1 MSEEQKQ
8 LLEQKL
14 WDIANTLRGKIDADA
29 YRDYILGFIFYKYL
43 SEKLYL
49 KANSLLKGEKVE
61 DYYLVDDEETLE
73 AIREEVLES
82 LGYFLEPEELFD
94 FIVVRGQKVNNA
106 TTAIRGYANILTRLN
121 RNIKALGSV
130 KTKVDGKDFEI
141 ELIDRP
147 SSHIIEDLEA
157 VLRKIEQST
166 MGTESQD
173 DFDALFEDIELA
185 STKLGKTPDKRN
197 EIVVD
202 IITKLSEIDFKLED
216 INSDVLGDAY
226 EYLIAKFASTAGK
239 SAGEFY
245 TPQQVSKILAKIVT
259 DKKQRLKNVYDPT
272 AGSGSLL
279 LRVAKET
286 AVTEFFGQEMNR
298 TTFNLARMNMLL
310 HDVHYSRFDI
320 ENDDTLEEPRHLNQK
335 FEAIVANPPFSAN
348 WKADNNPLNN
358 TDERFSQF
366 GKLAPKTKADFAFL
380 QHMYYQLSD
389 NGTLASVFPHGI
401 LFRGSS
407 EGHIRKYFIEKL
419 NAIDAIIGL
428 PANLFYGTP
437 IPACIIILKKC
448 RKFDD
453 NIVFIDA
460 SSEGNYKKV
469 GNQNELRDN
478 DVEKIV
484 KAYFNREPIEKYC
497 SIVSKAEI
505 KENEYN
511 LNIRRYVDSYIEED
525 EVDFTHLQSKVKEHK
540 ERLEKNEKILNML
553 CDELEITTPD
563 SNNFDYLL
571 NFKKGLMQK
580 LFSKGIRFKNDSGSS
595 FREWENKTL
604 SEIGNTFNGLTGKSG
619 EDFGQGEPYIQ
630 YKQIFDNSKI
640 DPSKFGQVK
649 VGFNENQNRAQY
661 GDVFFTVSSETPHEV
676 GTASVLLDEIDNL
689 YLNSF
694 SFGFRVKSFELYN
707 PNFLR
712 FFFRSATFRREI
724 IKLAQ
729 GSTRYNMSKIS
740 FLKLQFSF
748 PEIREQNKI
757 AAVLTAMENKI
768 DFISKKI

>member
-49 KANSLLKGEKVE
+49 KANSLLKGEEVE

-94 FIVVRGQKVNNA
+94 FIVVRGQKVNNS

-121 RNIKALGSV
+121 RNTKALGSIN
-130 KTKVDGKDFEI
+130 TKVDGKDVEI
-141 ELIDRP
+141 DLIDRP
-147 SSHIIEDLEA
+147 NSHIIEDLEA

-245 TPQQVSKILAKIVT
+245 TPQQISKILAKIVT
-259 DKKQRLKNVYDPT
+259 DKKQRLKSVYDPT

-279 LRVAKET
+279 LRVARET

-320 ENDDTLEEPRHLNQK
+320 ENDDTLEEPRHLDQK

-419 NAIDAIIGL
+419 NAIDAVIGL
-428 PANLFYGTP
+428 PSNLFYGTS
-437 IPACIIILKKC
+437 IPACIVVLKKC
-448 RKFDD
+448 RKVDD

-460 SSEGNYKKV
+460 SAKGNYIKI
-469 GNQNELRDN
+469 GNQNELRDE
-478 DVEKIV
+478 DVERIFN
-484 KAYFNREPIEKYC
+484 AYYERKPVDKFC
-497 SIVSKAEI
+497 TIVSLADI
-505 KENEYN
+505 KENDYN
-511 LNIRRYVDSYIEED
+511 LNVPRYVETFELEEDIDIEEIA
-525 EVDFTHLQSKVKEHK
+525 QK
-540 ERLEKNEKILNML
+540 LESLEEKINTNDL
-553 CDELEITTPD
+553 ELVMYCNELGISTP
-563 SNNFDYLL
+563 F
-571 NFKKGLMQK
+571 
-580 LFSKGIRFKNDSGSS
+580 
-595 FREWENKTL
+595 
-604 SEIGNTFNGLTGKSG
+604 
-619 EDFGQGEPYIQ
+619 
-630 YKQIFDNSKI
+630 
-640 DPSKFGQVK
+640 
-649 VGFNENQNRAQY
+649 
-661 GDVFFTVSSETPHEV
+661 
-676 GTASVLLDEIDNL
+676 
-689 YLNSF
+689 
-694 SFGFRVKSFELYN
+694 
-707 PNFLR
+707 
-712 FFFRSATFRREI
+712 
-724 IKLAQ
+724 
-729 GSTRYNMSKIS
+729 
-740 FLKLQFSF
+740 
-748 PEIREQNKI
+748 
-757 AAVLTAMENKI
+757 
-768 DFISKKI
+768 

>member
-49 KANSLLKGEKVE
+49 KANSLLKGEEVE

-94 FIVVRGQKVNNA
+94 FIVVRGQKVNNV
-106 TTAIRGYANILTRLN
+106 TTAIRGYKHIMKRIEKSSNSKGKEKSNNTEAEILLETN
-121 RNIKALGSV
+121 GQHSK
-130 KTKVDGKDFEI
+130 
-141 ELIDRP
+141 
-147 SSHIIEDLEA
+147 HIIEDLEA

-166 MGTESQD
+166 MGTESEE

-245 TPQQVSKILAKIVT
+245 TPQQISKILAKIVT

-272 AGSGSLL
+272 CGSGSLL

-320 ENDDTLEEPRHLNQK
+320 ENDDTLEEPRHLDQK

-401 LFRGSS
+401 LFRGGG
-407 EGHIRKYFIEKL
+407 EGNIRKHFISKL
-419 NAIDAIIGL
+419 NAIDAVIGL
-428 PANLFYGTP
+428 PANLFYGTS
-437 IPACIIILKKC
+437 IQACIVVLKKC
-448 RKFDD
+448 RKAND

-460 SSEGNYKKV
+460 STEGNYIKV
-469 GNQNELRDN
+469 GNQNELRDE
-478 DVEKIV
+478 DVERIV
-484 KAYFNREPIEKYC
+484 YTYYDRKPIDKFC
-497 SIVSKAEI
+497 TIVSLADI
-505 KENEYN
+505 KENDYN
-511 LNIRRYVDSYIEED
+511 LNISRYVDTFEIEKDIDIEE
-525 EVDFTHLQSKVKEHK
+525 VAQKLKS
-540 ERLEKNEKILNML
+540 LEEKIRGN
-553 CDELEITTPD
+553 DLEILVNCKELGISTP
-563 SNNFDYLL
+563 F
-571 NFKKGLMQK
+571 
-580 LFSKGIRFKNDSGSS
+580 
-595 FREWENKTL
+595 
-604 SEIGNTFNGLTGKSG
+604 
-619 EDFGQGEPYIQ
+619 
-630 YKQIFDNSKI
+630 
-640 DPSKFGQVK
+640 
-649 VGFNENQNRAQY
+649 
-661 GDVFFTVSSETPHEV
+661 
-676 GTASVLLDEIDNL
+676 
-689 YLNSF
+689 
-694 SFGFRVKSFELYN
+694 
-707 PNFLR
+707 
-712 FFFRSATFRREI
+712 
-724 IKLAQ
+724 
-729 GSTRYNMSKIS
+729 
-740 FLKLQFSF
+740 
-748 PEIREQNKI
+748 
-757 AAVLTAMENKI
+757 
-768 DFISKKI
+768 